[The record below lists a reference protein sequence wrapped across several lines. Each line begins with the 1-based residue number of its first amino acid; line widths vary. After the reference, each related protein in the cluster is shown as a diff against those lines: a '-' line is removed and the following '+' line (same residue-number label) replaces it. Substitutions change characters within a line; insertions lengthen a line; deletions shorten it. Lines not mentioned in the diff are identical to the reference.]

1 MTALQVTEL
10 TAFGHLSAM
19 KGKEISDRS
28 VILYSHITFCVDWTS
43 TCTTCR
49 SFTIATYA
57 LCSFANFP
65 SIGIQIG
72 GFGAMAE
79 ERKADIA
86 SLALRCRKPDT

>member
-1 MTALQVTEL
+1 MGKA
-10 TAFGHLSAM
+10 
-19 KGKEISDRS
+19 KEISDRL
-28 VILYSHITFCVDWTS
+28 VMPLIHITITP
-43 TCTTCR
+43 CR

-79 ERKADIA
+79 NRKADIA
-86 SLALRCRKPDT
+86 SLALRCRTPDT